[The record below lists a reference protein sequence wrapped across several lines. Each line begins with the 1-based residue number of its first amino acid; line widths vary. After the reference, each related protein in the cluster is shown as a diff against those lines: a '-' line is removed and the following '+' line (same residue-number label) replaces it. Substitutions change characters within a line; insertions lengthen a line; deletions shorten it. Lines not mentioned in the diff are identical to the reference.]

1 MNCTAC
7 QSPRGHRHSPSI
19 VSCVIKAC
27 CQASQSD
34 HAAEIPWRYKNILPE
49 RKRLFVFVVCL
60 FVCLQ
65 SSFFVVVGERNKLR
79 FSQDSKPDQQ
89 LQLYLVMLSC
99 PVLLTQQVIGGS
111 LSEPHMHCALVCTYA
126 CLDQPLTINFK

>member
-1 MNCTAC
+1 MPLKFHGDTRIFY
-7 QSPRGHRHSPSI
+7 QRERGFL
-19 VSCVIKAC
+19 C
-27 CQASQSD
+27 
-34 HAAEIPWRYKNILPE
+34 L
-49 RKRLFVFVVCL
+49 FVVCL
-60 FVCLQ
+60 FVCL
-65 SSFFVVVGERNKLR
+65 FVYRVLFVVVVGERNKLR